1 MAAKSKGALRSL
13 WIVGGCYLIAALVVL
28 MRPGAMLS
36 SDDRTVIRFSHW
48 QAEAGPREAMDA
60 LIERYEE
67 LNPDVRV
74 VQLDVPGRVYTRWVR
89 TQLIGETAPDLIEF
103 DGGSTDIVPR
113 FFEPISKYVN
123 EPNPYN
129 KGTPLEGMRWR
140 DTFVDGL
147 NTPSTYID
155 RLSNYYA
162 VTMCSLTLRLFYNP
176 DLLEEITGSRE
187 PPLTYEDLRRIQ
199 DQVVAYSAREGR
211 QVSLYAGCDYTGEI
225 VIEELLRRAGLG
237 VSFDLDRF
245 REQGSQVAQMAQE
258 YLRGYWDYR
267 TPALYAGLQNSR
279 EAVPFFRP
287 GFQQLDRDAATQEF
301 LRGQALMFVTGTWD
315 ATTLKTMAPFEVAVD
330 HIPWPAMSDNSEA
343 GRYYWSPISDGEAN
357 TSMPFYL
364 NKQSKNKDVAMD
376 FMRFVT
382 SLEGNTIWM
391 KKSGWNPSIR
401 GVELLEE
408 LKIFKHRFTGHQLR
422 TSFMKGF
429 GVETLEV
436 WQRLTH
442 HLTAQN
448 GGVEKFMEVFEKD
461 FPAALRKDV
470 ESNVRVLYLSLRR
483 DVPALVSLATL
494 DRLLGH
500 NDKEVQ
506 ARQIRESS
514 QNLTEAKMYEA
525 QAVLA
530 RGPAVVDP
538 LP

>member
-1 MAAKSKGALRSL
+1 MGAKSKGGVNTI

-28 MRPGAMLS
+28 FRPGAMLS

-103 DGGSTDIVPR
+103 GGGSNDIVPR
-113 FFEPISKYVN
+113 FFEPISKYVD

-129 KGTPLEGMRWR
+129 EGTPLEGMRWR

-147 NTPSTYID
+147 NTPSSYID

-162 VTMCSLTLRLFYNP
+162 VTMCSVTLRLFYNP
-176 DLLEEITGSRE
+176 DLLEEITGRRE
-187 PPLTYEDLRRIQ
+187 PPHTYEDLRRIQ
-199 DQVVAYSAREGR
+199 EEVAAYSARAGKR
-211 QVSLYAGCDYTGEI
+211 VSLYAGCDYTGEI
-225 VIEELLRRAGLG
+225 MIEQLLARAGVG
-237 VSFDLDRF
+237 VGFELDRF
-245 REQGSQVAQMAQE
+245 REQGSPVAQMAQE
-258 YLRGYWDYR
+258 YMRGHWDYR
-267 TPALYAGLQNSR
+267 TPALFDAIQNSH
-279 EAVPFFRP
+279 EAAPFFRP

-301 LRGQALMFVTGTWD
+301 LRSQALMFITGTWD
-315 ATTLKTMAPFEVAVD
+315 ATTLKTMAPFEVGVD
-330 HIPWPAMSDNSEA
+330 HIPWPAKSDHSIA
-343 GRYYWSPISDGEAN
+343 GRHYWSPVSDGEAN

-391 KKSGWNPSIR
+391 NKSGWNPSVR
-401 GVELLEE
+401 GVELLED
-408 LKIFKHRFTGHQLR
+408 LKIFKHRFKGYQIR
-422 TSFMKGF
+422 SSFMRGF
-429 GVETLEV
+429 GVETREV
-436 WQRLTH
+436 WQRLTY
-442 HLTAQN
+442 HLTGPD
-448 GGVEKFMEVFEKD
+448 GGVEKFMEVFED
-461 FPAALRKDV
+461 EFPPALRKDV

-483 DVPALVSLATL
+483 DVPSLVALATL
-494 DRLLGH
+494 DRLVGH
-500 NDKEVQ
+500 SDKEVQ
-506 ARQIRESS
+506 ARKIRESS

-525 QAVLA
+525 EVVLA
-530 RGPAVVDP
+530 RGPAVADP